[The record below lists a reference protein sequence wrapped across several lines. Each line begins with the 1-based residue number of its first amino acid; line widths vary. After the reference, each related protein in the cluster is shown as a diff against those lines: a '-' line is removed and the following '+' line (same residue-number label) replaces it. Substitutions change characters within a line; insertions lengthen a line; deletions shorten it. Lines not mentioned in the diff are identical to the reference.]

1 MAEVKSRRPKKKAQT
16 RTRNVVTAKRDWQSI
31 IMGIPGYDPHVQS
44 DGYTFEIER
53 AERALSF
60 AETQLRVWE
69 GYAAGQPFK
78 LLPWQEPIAANLFG
92 WVDKSGYRRY
102 RESFIYV
109 AKKNG
114 KSPFCGFIMDYMLL
128 CDGEAGAQ
136 VLCAACD
143 TDQARIVFNNAWNLM
158 SHNDGITEAVRSY
171 ISTREI
177 RFDALNAK
185 AKVLS
190 SEFKAKDGINASC
203 VLIDEVHRHDDRSL
217 IDVLL
222 ASTSSRRQP
231 LSIMVTTADY
241 DRPSICNEKRKYAVG
256 VRDNQIND
264 PTFLPVIYEM
274 GPDADWTDEREW
286 IKANPALGVTKTLEY
301 MRTACEKAKHDV
313 GFQATFRRLECNQMT
328 SSNKAWIN
336 LQEWDLCRREITDEM
351 LSKCTNVLAVDLS
364 STTDVTSRAIVWCLP
379 GDVLAVRVH
388 CWIPEDKAQDRIK
401 TDRVPYDAWR
411 DAGYIT
417 FTPGNSVDYAY
428 IRADINEITRRWK
441 TKEVAMD
448 PWNANQLMTQL
459 QEEDGMKVIE
469 FRQGFASMSP
479 AAKEV
484 ERRIK
489 AKTLIHDGN
498 PVLRWMVGN
507 TMVKVDP
514 SGNIK
519 PDKEKSSQR
528 IDATVAMVMAVG
540 RAVLETKKVSVY
552 ETRGVRTL

>member
-1 MAEVKSRRPKKKAQT
+1 
-16 RTRNVVTAKRDWQSI
+16 
-31 IMGIPGYDPHVQS
+31 
-44 DGYTFEIER
+44 
-53 AERALSF
+53 
-60 AETQLRVWE
+60 
-69 GYAAGQPFK
+69 
-78 LLPWQEPIAANLFG
+78 
-92 WVDKSGYRRY
+92 
-102 RESFIYV
+102 
-109 AKKNG
+109 
-114 KSPFCGFIMDYMLL
+114 
-128 CDGEAGAQ
+128 
-136 VLCAACD
+136 
-143 TDQARIVFNNAWNLM
+143 
-158 SHNDGITEAVRSY
+158 
-171 ISTREI
+171 
-177 RFDALNAK
+177 
-185 AKVLS
+185 
-190 SEFKAKDGINASC
+190 
-203 VLIDEVHRHDDRSL
+203 
-217 IDVLL
+217 
-222 ASTSSRRQP
+222 
-231 LSIMVTTADY
+231 
-241 DRPSICNEKRKYAVG
+241 
-256 VRDNQIND
+256 
-264 PTFLPVIYEM
+264 
-274 GPDADWTDEREW
+274 
-286 IKANPALGVTKTLEY
+286 
-301 MRTACEKAKHDV
+301 
-313 GFQATFRRLECNQMT
+313 
-328 SSNKAWIN
+328 
-336 LQEWDLCRREITDEM
+336 
-351 LSKCTNVLAVDLS
+351 
-364 STTDVTSRAIVWCLP
+364 
-379 GDVLAVRVH
+379 
-388 CWIPEDKAQDRIK
+388 
-401 TDRVPYDAWR
+401 VPYDAWR